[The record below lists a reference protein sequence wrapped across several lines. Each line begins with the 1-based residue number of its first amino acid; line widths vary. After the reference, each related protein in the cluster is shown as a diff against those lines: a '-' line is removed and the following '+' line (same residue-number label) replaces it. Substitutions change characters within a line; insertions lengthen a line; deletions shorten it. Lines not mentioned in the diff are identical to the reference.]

1 MRLHRRGIDQ
11 HLCRWPSCRGQG
23 AEYLGPDAFG
33 SPTHEAIVERL
44 VRTVDR
50 WRINPSPAGF
60 QNMDNAADNP
70 QIVNTRLATRVGR
83 QMPYQLRKLVLV
95 QPENIA
101 HRVAPQVRERESR
114 RVASPQEIYGS

>member
-23 AEYLGPDAFG
+23 AEYLDPDAFG

-44 VRTVDR
+44 AWTVDR
-50 WRINPSPAGF
+50 WGIDPSPAGF

-70 QIVNTRLATRVGR
+70 QIVDARLATRVGR
-83 QMPYQLRKLVLV
+83 KMWFKPIKLLVV
-95 QPENIA
+95 QPKIPLI
-101 HRVAPQVRERESR
+101 HRR
-114 RVASPQEIYGS
+114 SP

>member
-11 HLCRWPSCRGQG
+11 HLCRWASCRGQG
-23 AEYLGPDAFG
+23 AEYLDPDAFG

-44 VRTVDR
+44 AWTVDR
-50 WRINPSPAGF
+50 WGIDPSPAGF

-70 QIVNTRLATRVGR
+70 QIVNTRLATCVGR
-83 QMPYQLRKLVLV
+83 QMPHQLRKLILI

-101 HRVAPQVRERESR
+101 HGLAPQVGERESR
-114 RVASPQEIYGS
+114 RAVSPQEIYGS